1 MVYPLIWAEDLE
13 DRLTSVSF
21 IQKERNTWTVYS
33 RLHCRGARGNQR
45 NEVREPSNV
54 AYNGAVFDMISRQSG
69 IEMNLDFIRH

>member
-33 RLHCRGARGNQR
+33 RLHCREHGEISGMSERAVERRVQRCGFRYDISPVGNR
-45 NEVREPSNV
+45 NEPR
-54 AYNGAVFDMISRQSG
+54 
-69 IEMNLDFIRH
+69 LH